1 VSPPAQSSVRISS
14 HAAAP
19 DVRTVDTFFAVVWLW
34 LIKGLGL
41 LIGVLFFLPLVGL
54 AVGTATGA
62 AVGFMSDVGIDPDFI
77 GEIRRK
83 VVPGTSALFLLT
95 EHAVVD
101 RVVPELRSLQPELII
116 TNLPAEQEARLR
128 ELFAED
134 PE

>member
-1 VSPPAQSSVRISS
+1 
-14 HAAAP
+14 
-19 DVRTVDTFFAVVWLW
+19 
-34 LIKGLGL
+34 
-41 LIGVLFFLPLVGL
+41 
-54 AVGTATGA
+54 
-62 AVGFMSDVGIDPDFI
+62 MSDVGIDPDFI